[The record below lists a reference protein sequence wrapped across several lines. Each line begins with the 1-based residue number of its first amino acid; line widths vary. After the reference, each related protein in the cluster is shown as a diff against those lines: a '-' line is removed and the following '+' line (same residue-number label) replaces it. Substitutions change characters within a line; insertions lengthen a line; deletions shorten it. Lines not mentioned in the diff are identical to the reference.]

1 MSLELYENLQNKRNL
16 VIRKSMGGLNN
27 KRSHT
32 VKKAVELLDVPSKI
46 TFLKSNKYNSKV

>member
-1 MSLELYENLQNKRNL
+1 MRF
-16 VIRKSMGGLNN
+16 LNACDFFDEVV
-27 KRSHT
+27 KATSAREHDVLILSTYT